1 MLDITEFKMKL
12 NEILDTKT
20 ELSIEEDFFDNNFR
34 ASTKINNEVY
44 TCNCLLT
51 FIEKYISLFEDESS
65 KDNFVKFI
73 NEAKSKDVWEISFFE
88 STKYSFNLTNI
99 GNPLSVFSFVK
110 QALLEFNK
118 KYKPKYIS
126 FTSDLNSRKQLY
138 IKLISKSIQIKKT
151 YVFDTGDNEL
161 IIMEI

>member
-1 MLDITEFKMKL
+1 MKL
-12 NEILDTKT
+12 YEILDTKT

-44 TCNCLLT
+44 ACNCLLT
-51 FIEKYISLFEDESS
+51 FIEKYISLFDDESS

-73 NEAKSKDVWEISFFE
+73 NEAKTKDIWEISFFE

-99 GNPLSVFSFVK
+99 GNPLPVFSFVK

-126 FTSDLNSRKQLY
+126 FTSDSNSRKQLY
-138 IKLISKSIQIKKT
+138 IKLIKKSIHVKKT
-151 YVFDTGDNEL
+151 YVFNTDDNEL

>member
-1 MLDITEFKMKL
+1 MNLY
-12 NEILDTKT
+12 EILDTKT

-44 TCNCLLT
+44 ICNCLLT

-65 KDNFVKFI
+65 KDNYVKFI

-99 GNPLSVFSFVK
+99 ANPLSVFSFVK

-126 FTSDLNSRKQLY
+126 FTSDSNSRKQLY

>member
-1 MLDITEFKMKL
+1 MKL

-20 ELSIEEDFFDNNFR
+20 ELSIEEDFFDNHFR

-44 TCNCLLT
+44 TCDCLLT
-51 FIEKYISLFEDESS
+51 FIEKYITLFDDESS

-73 NEAKSKDVWEISFFE
+73 NEANSKDIWEICFFE
-88 STKYSFNLTNI
+88 STRYSFNLTNI
-99 GNPLSVFSFVK
+99 GNPLPVFSFVK

-118 KYKPKYIS
+118 KYKPKYSS
-126 FTSDLNSRKQLY
+126 FTSDSNSRKQLY
-138 IKLISKSIQIKKT
+138 IKLISKSIHIKKT
-151 YVFDTGDNEL
+151 YIFDTGDNEL

>member
-1 MLDITEFKMKL
+1 MKL
-12 NEILDTKT
+12 YEILDTKT
-20 ELSIEEDFFDNNFR
+20 ELSIEEDFFDNHFR

-51 FIEKYISLFEDESS
+51 FIEKYISLFDDESS

-73 NEAKSKDVWEISFFE
+73 NEANSKDIWEISFFE

-99 GNPLSVFSFVK
+99 GNPLPVFSFVK

-126 FTSDLNSRKQLY
+126 FTSDSNSRKQLY
-138 IKLISKSIQIKKT
+138 IKLIKKSIHVKKT
-151 YVFDTGDNEL
+151 YVFNTDDNEL

>member
-1 MLDITEFKMKL
+1 MKL

-20 ELSIEEDFFDNNFR
+20 ELSIEEDFFDNHFR

-44 TCNCLLT
+44 TCDCLLT
-51 FIEKYISLFEDESS
+51 FIEKYISLFDDESS

-73 NEAKSKDVWEISFFE
+73 NEANSKDIWEICFFE

-99 GNPLSVFSFVK
+99 GNPLPVFSFVK

-126 FTSDLNSRKQLY
+126 FTSDSNSRKQLY
-138 IKLISKSIQIKKT
+138 IKLISKSIHIKKT
-151 YVFDTGDNEL
+151 YIFDTGDNEL

>member
-1 MLDITEFKMKL
+1 MKL

-20 ELSIEEDFFDNNFR
+20 ELSIEEDFFDNHFR

-51 FIEKYISLFEDESS
+51 FIEKYISLFDDESS

-73 NEAKSKDVWEISFFE
+73 NEANSKDIWEISFFE

-99 GNPLSVFSFVK
+99 GNPLPVFSFVK

-126 FTSDLNSRKQLY
+126 FTSDSNSRKQLY
-138 IKLISKSIQIKKT
+138 IKLISKSIHIKKT
-151 YVFDTGDNEL
+151 YIFDTGNNEL

>member
-1 MLDITEFKMKL
+1 MNLY
-12 NEILDTKT
+12 EILDTKT
-20 ELSIEEDFFDNNFR
+20 ELSIEEDFFDNHFR

-65 KDNFVKFI
+65 KDNYVKFI

>member
-1 MLDITEFKMKL
+1 MKL
-12 NEILDTKT
+12 YEILDTKT
-20 ELSIEEDFFDNNFR
+20 ELSIEEDFFDNHFR

-51 FIEKYISLFEDESS
+51 FIEKYISLFDDESL

-73 NEAKSKDVWEISFFE
+73 NEANSKDIWEISFFE

-99 GNPLSVFSFVK
+99 GNPLPVFSFVK

-126 FTSDLNSRKQLY
+126 FTSDSNSRKQLY
-138 IKLISKSIQIKKT
+138 IKLISKSIHIKKT
-151 YVFDTGDNEL
+151 YIFDTGNNEL

>member
-1 MLDITEFKMKL
+1 MKL

-44 TCNCLLT
+44 TCDCLLT
-51 FIEKYISLFEDESS
+51 FIETYISLFDDESS

-73 NEAKSKDVWEISFFE
+73 NEANSKDIWEICFFE

-99 GNPLSVFSFVK
+99 GNPLPVFSFVK

-126 FTSDLNSRKQLY
+126 FTSDSNARKQLY
-138 IKLISKSIQIKKT
+138 TKLINKSIQVKKT
-151 YVFDTGDNEL
+151 YVFDTDDNEL
-161 IIMEI
+161 IIMKL

>member
-1 MLDITEFKMKL
+1 MNLY
-12 NEILDTKT
+12 EILDTKT

-51 FIEKYISLFEDESS
+51 FIEKYISLFDDESL

-73 NEAKSKDVWEISFFE
+73 NEANSKDIWEISFFE

-99 GNPLSVFSFVK
+99 GNPLPVFSFVK

-126 FTSDLNSRKQLY
+126 FTSDSNSRKQLY
-138 IKLISKSIQIKKT
+138 IKLISKSIHIKKT
-151 YVFDTGDNEL
+151 YIFDTGNNEL

>member
-1 MLDITEFKMKL
+1 MKL
-12 NEILDTKT
+12 FEILDTKT

-51 FIEKYISLFEDESS
+51 FIEKYISLFDDELS
-65 KDNFVKFI
+65 KDNFIKFTK
-73 NEAKSKDVWEISFFE
+73 ESKSNDVWEISFFE
-88 STKYSFNLTNI
+88 TSNYGFNLTNI
-99 GNPLSVFSFVK
+99 GNPLPVFSFVK
-110 QALLEFNK
+110 QALLEFNN

-126 FTSDLNSRKQLY
+126 FTSDSNSRKQLY
-138 IKLISKSIQIKKT
+138 IKLIKKSIHVKKT
-151 YVFDTGDNEL
+151 YVFNTDVNEL

>member
-1 MLDITEFKMKL
+1 MKL
-12 NEILDTKT
+12 YEILDTKT
-20 ELSIEEDFFDNNFR
+20 ELSIEEDFFDNHFK

-51 FIEKYISLFEDESS
+51 FIEKYISLFDDELS

-73 NEAKSKDVWEISFFE
+73 NEANSKDIWEISFFE

-99 GNPLSVFSFVK
+99 GNPLPVFSFVK

-126 FTSDLNSRKQLY
+126 FTSDSNSRKQLY
-138 IKLISKSIQIKKT
+138 IKLIKKSIHVKKT
-151 YVFDTGDNEL
+151 YVFNTDDNEL

>member
-1 MLDITEFKMKL
+1 MKL

-65 KDNFVKFI
+65 KDNYVKFI

>member
-1 MLDITEFKMKL
+1 MNLY
-12 NEILDTKT
+12 EILDTKT
-20 ELSIEEDFFDNNFR
+20 ELSIEEDFFDNHFR

-65 KDNFVKFI
+65 KDNYVKFI
-73 NEAKSKDVWEISFFE
+73 NEANSKDIWEISFFE

-99 GNPLSVFSFVK
+99 GNPLPVFSFVK

-126 FTSDLNSRKQLY
+126 FTSDSNTRKQLY

-161 IIMEI
+161 IIIEI

>member
-1 MLDITEFKMKL
+1 MKL

-161 IIMEI
+161 IIIEI

>member
-1 MLDITEFKMKL
+1 MKL
-12 NEILDTKT
+12 YEILDTKT

-51 FIEKYISLFEDESS
+51 FIENYISLFDDESL
-65 KDNFVKFI
+65 KDNFTKFI
-73 NEAKSKDVWEISFFE
+73 NEANSKDIWEISFFE

-99 GNPLSVFSFVK
+99 GNPLPVFSFVK

-126 FTSDLNSRKQLY
+126 FTSDSNSRKQLY
-138 IKLISKSIQIKKT
+138 IKLISKSIHIKKT
-151 YVFDTGDNEL
+151 YIFDTGNNEL

>member
-1 MLDITEFKMKL
+1 MNLY
-12 NEILDTKT
+12 EILDTKT
-20 ELSIEEDFFDNNFR
+20 ELSIEEDFFDNHFR

-51 FIEKYISLFEDESS
+51 FIEKYISLFDDESL
-65 KDNFVKFI
+65 KNNFVKFV
-73 NEAKSKDVWEISFFE
+73 NEANSKDIWEISFFE

-99 GNPLSVFSFVK
+99 GNPLPVFSFVK

-126 FTSDLNSRKQLY
+126 FTSDSNTRKQLY

-161 IIMEI
+161 IIIEI

>member
-1 MLDITEFKMKL
+1 MKL
-12 NEILDTKT
+12 YEILDTKT

-65 KDNFVKFI
+65 KDNYVKFI

>member
-1 MLDITEFKMKL
+1 MKL

-99 GNPLSVFSFVK
+99 GNPLPVFSFVK

>member
-1 MLDITEFKMKL
+1 MKL

-20 ELSIEEDFFDNNFR
+20 ELSIEEDFFDNHFR

>member
-1 MLDITEFKMKL
+1 MKL

-65 KDNFVKFI
+65 KDNYVKFI

-99 GNPLSVFSFVK
+99 GNPLSVFRLFRSCC
-110 QALLEFNK
+110 
-118 KYKPKYIS
+118 
-126 FTSDLNSRKQLY
+126 TSNSGLNSGNQSGLPCV
-138 IKLISKSIQIKKT
+138 L
-151 YVFDTGDNEL
+151 
-161 IIMEI
+161 

>member
-1 MLDITEFKMKL
+1 MNLY
-12 NEILDTKT
+12 EILDTKT

-65 KDNFVKFI
+65 KDNYVKFI

>member
-1 MLDITEFKMKL
+1 MKL

-44 TCNCLLT
+44 TCDCLLT
-51 FIEKYISLFEDESS
+51 FIETYISLFDDESS

-73 NEAKSKDVWEISFFE
+73 NEANSKDIWEICFFE

-99 GNPLSVFSFVK
+99 GNPLPVFSFVK

-126 FTSDLNSRKQLY
+126 FTSDSNARKQLY
-138 IKLISKSIQIKKT
+138 TKLINKSIQVKKT

-161 IIMEI
+161 IIMKL

>member
-1 MLDITEFKMKL
+1 MKL
-12 NEILDTKT
+12 YEILDTKT
-20 ELSIEEDFFDNNFR
+20 ELSIEEDFFDNHFR

-51 FIEKYISLFEDESS
+51 FIEKYISLFDDESS

-73 NEAKSKDVWEISFFE
+73 NEAKTKDIWEISFFE

-99 GNPLSVFSFVK
+99 GNPLPVFSFVK

-126 FTSDLNSRKQLY
+126 FTSDSNSRKQLY
-138 IKLISKSIQIKKT
+138 IKLIKKSIHVKKT
-151 YVFDTGDNEL
+151 YVFNTDDNEL

>member
-1 MLDITEFKMKL
+1 MKL
-12 NEILDTKT
+12 YEILDTKT

-51 FIEKYISLFEDESS
+51 FIEKYISLFDDESS

-73 NEAKSKDVWEISFFE
+73 NEANTKDIWEISFFE

-99 GNPLSVFSFVK
+99 GNPLPVFSFVK

-126 FTSDLNSRKQLY
+126 FTSDSNSRKQLY
-138 IKLISKSIQIKKT
+138 IKLIKKSIHVKKT
-151 YVFDTGDNEL
+151 YVFNTDDNEL

>member
-1 MLDITEFKMKL
+1 MKL
-12 NEILDTKT
+12 YEILDTKT

>member
-1 MLDITEFKMKL
+1 MKL

-20 ELSIEEDFFDNNFR
+20 ELSIEEDFFDNHFR

-73 NEAKSKDVWEISFFE
+73 NEANSKDIWEISFFE

-99 GNPLSVFSFVK
+99 GNPLPVFSFVK

-126 FTSDLNSRKQLY
+126 FTSDSNSRKQLY
-138 IKLISKSIQIKKT
+138 IKLISKSIHIKKT
-151 YVFDTGDNEL
+151 YIFDTGNNEL

>member
-1 MLDITEFKMKL
+1 MKL
-12 NEILDTKT
+12 YEILDTKT
-20 ELSIEEDFFDNNFR
+20 EVSIEEDFFDNHFR

-51 FIEKYISLFEDESS
+51 FIEKYISLFDDESS

-73 NEAKSKDVWEISFFE
+73 NEAKTKDIWEISFFE

-99 GNPLSVFSFVK
+99 GNPLPVFSFVK

-126 FTSDLNSRKQLY
+126 FTSDSNSRKQLY
-138 IKLISKSIQIKKT
+138 IKLIKKSIHVKKT
-151 YVFDTGDNEL
+151 YVFNTDDNEL

>member
-1 MLDITEFKMKL
+1 MKL

-20 ELSIEEDFFDNNFR
+20 ELSIEEDFFDNHFR

-65 KDNFVKFI
+65 KDNYVKFI

>member
-1 MLDITEFKMKL
+1 MKL

>member
-1 MLDITEFKMKL
+1 MNLY
-12 NEILDTKT
+12 EILDTKT
-20 ELSIEEDFFDNNFR
+20 ELSIEEDFFDNHFR

-65 KDNFVKFI
+65 KDNYVKFI

-99 GNPLSVFSFVK
+99 GNPLPVFSFVK

>member
-1 MLDITEFKMKL
+1 MKL
-12 NEILDTKT
+12 YEILDTKT
-20 ELSIEEDFFDNNFR
+20 ELSIEEDFFDNNFK

-51 FIEKYISLFEDESS
+51 FIEKYISLFDDESS

-73 NEAKSKDVWEISFFE
+73 NEANTKDIWEISFFE

-99 GNPLSVFSFVK
+99 GNPLPVFSFVK

-126 FTSDLNSRKQLY
+126 FTSDSNSRKQLY
-138 IKLISKSIQIKKT
+138 IKLIKKSIHVKKT
-151 YVFDTGDNEL
+151 YVFNTDDNEL

>member
-1 MLDITEFKMKL
+1 MKL
-12 NEILDTKT
+12 YEILDTKT
-20 ELSIEEDFFDNNFR
+20 ELSIEENFFDNNFR

-51 FIEKYISLFEDESS
+51 FIEKYISLFDDESL

-99 GNPLSVFSFVK
+99 GNPLPVFSFVK

-126 FTSDLNSRKQLY
+126 FTSDSNSRKQLY
-138 IKLISKSIQIKKT
+138 IKLISKSIHIKKT
-151 YVFDTGDNEL
+151 YIFDTGNNEL

>member
-1 MLDITEFKMKL
+1 MNLY
-12 NEILDTKT
+12 EILDTKT
-20 ELSIEEDFFDNNFR
+20 ELSIEEDFFDNNFK

-51 FIEKYISLFEDESS
+51 FIENYISLFDDESL
-65 KDNFVKFI
+65 KDNFTKFI
-73 NEAKSKDVWEISFFE
+73 NEANSKDIWEISFFE

-99 GNPLSVFSFVK
+99 GNPLPVFSFVK

-126 FTSDLNSRKQLY
+126 FTSDSNSRKQLY
-138 IKLISKSIQIKKT
+138 IKLISKSIHIKKT
-151 YVFDTGDNEL
+151 YIFDTGNNEL